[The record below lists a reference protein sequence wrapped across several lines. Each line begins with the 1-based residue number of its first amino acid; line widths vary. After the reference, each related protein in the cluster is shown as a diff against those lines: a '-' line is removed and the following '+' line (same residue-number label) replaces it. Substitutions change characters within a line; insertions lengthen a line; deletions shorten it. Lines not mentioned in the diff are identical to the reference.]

1 MALTAPPLTAPT
13 DRDASG
19 DEHLRALFD
28 RARAGDDRAL
38 DQLCRLMRPRLYRAA
53 WSVLRD
59 ADDAD
64 DVAQEALVRA
74 VTKRFLFLGSG
85 SVGGWMTRI
94 ALNLAK
100 NRRRDHGRRG
110 DIVAAAL
117 PAELVARGALADD
130 LQGPDARLLALEDQ
144 TRLARAVATLSERQQ
159 DVVRLRAVVGLDFKA
174 VGETLGI
181 TEENARV
188 TFSQAKKKLVTLLTD
203 PARGAP

>member
-1 MALTAPPLTAPT
+1 MALSAAPLDP
-13 DRDASG
+13 AS
-19 DEHLRALFD
+19 DLASDDVLRGLFD
-28 RARAGDDRAL
+28 RARGGDDRAL

-110 DIVAAAL
+110 DIVKAAL

-130 LQGPDARLLALEDQ
+130 VARPDARVFALEDQ
-144 TRLARAVATLSERQQ
+144 GRLQAAVNVPKPLLAPLAKDQPVGNL
-159 DVVRLRAVVGLDFKA
+159 VVKLDDKVIFEAPLVALEDYPEGGFFKRLGDAV
-174 VGETLGI
+174 
-181 TEENARV
+181 
-188 TFSQAKKKLVTLLTD
+188 LLWWSSD
-203 PARGAP
+203 

>member
-1 MALTAPPLTAPT
+1 MTMALTAPLPAAAA
-13 DRDASG
+13 DRAG
-19 DEHLRALFD
+19 DDVLRGLFD
-28 RARAGDDRAL
+28 RARGGDDRAL
-38 DQLCRLMRPRLYRAA
+38 DELCRLMRPRLYRAA

-110 DIVAAAL
+110 QIVSEAL

-130 LQGPDARLLALEDQ
+130 VARPDDAVIAALDRARLEA
-144 TRLARAVATLSERQQ
+144 AVAELSERQQ
-159 DVVRLRAVVGLDFKA
+159 DVVRLRAIVGLDFKA

-188 TFSQAKKKLVTLLTD
+188 TFSQARKKLI
-203 PARGAP
+203 ARLSPGGAP